1 MSLFEL
7 GKALLC
13 STCFIYGLSILSIDL
28 SILPGLSNSNN
39 GPRNPLNCTILDNSL
54 FDNIILADK
63 LFVKALRSLET
74 CCIS

>member
-1 MSLFEL
+1 MFLLSILNPVLEINFRMSLFEL

-39 GPRNPLNCTILDNSL
+39 EPRSPLNCTILDN
-54 FDNIILADK
+54 
-63 LFVKALRSLET
+63 
-74 CCIS
+74 